1 MTAPPKPRR
10 LHEQPQ
16 TTWTAAARAYSAAL
30 LSTLREECERE
41 RAARSAALRRVAE
54 LEAQLA
60 RREAELEARYETA
73 PTLAPSSRPG
83 SPIPPLSRDGAIR
96 VLQQS
101 AARNE
106 ALHYE
111 VAGLVQ
117 KVSVCSAPT
126 PSNDSD
132 PMLSP
137 VVGGCAR

>member
-1 MTAPPKPRR
+1 MTVPPKPRP
-10 LHEQPQ
+10 LHEQSQ

-41 RAARSAALRRVAE
+41 RAARSVALRRVAE

-60 RREAELEARYETA
+60 RREAELEGRYETA
-73 PTLAPSSRPG
+73 PTSRLG
-83 SPIPPLSRDGAIR
+83 SPIPALSRDGAIR

-106 ALHYE
+106 ALTYE

-117 KVSVCSAPT
+117 KVRA
-126 PSNDSD
+126 
-132 PMLSP
+132 
-137 VVGGCAR
+137 CASRRTDRTA